1 MKLFDLFKSRG
12 SAPVAR
18 ERLQVL
24 LAYERSSRNQPDLVA
39 LLREEIMAA
48 IAKHIQ
54 VEQDDVRITM
64 DRRDTMSMLEID
76 ICIPNSASAPA
87 AAL

>member
-24 LAYERSSRNQPDLVA
+24 LAYERSSRNQPDLVG

-48 IAKHIQ
+48 IAKHIH
-54 VEQDDVRITM
+54 VDQDDVRISM

-76 ICIPNSASAPA
+76 ICIPNSPSVSA

>member
-54 VEQDDVRITM
+54 VEQDDVHITM

-87 AAL
+87 VAV